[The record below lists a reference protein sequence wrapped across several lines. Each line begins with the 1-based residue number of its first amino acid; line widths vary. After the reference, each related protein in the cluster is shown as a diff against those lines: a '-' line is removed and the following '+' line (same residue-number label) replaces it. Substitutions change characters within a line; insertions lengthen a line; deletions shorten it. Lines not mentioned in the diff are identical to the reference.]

1 MDRRNII
8 DASSNSREKS
18 MNTQANIIDNTI
30 FIENIREN
38 GRLDRKE

>member
-1 MDRRNII
+1 MGRRNII
-8 DASSNSREKS
+8 DAGSNSRQQS

-30 FIENIREN
+30 FIYNIREN

>member
-1 MDRRNII
+1 MGIRNII
-8 DASSNSREKS
+8 EAGSNSREKS
-18 MNTQANIIDNTI
+18 TNTQANIIDNTI